1 MRESLIYNDAD
12 DIQWAVTR
20 NDSGI
25 TISRRTNVAHTRFA
39 GTWKNVNVADAPPA
53 VRAVV
58 AVWRP
63 VKWFRCADC
72 GHVATN
78 TAAHT
83 DATGHVT
90 FYASKATP

>member
-39 GTWKNVNVADAPPA
+39 GRGKP
-53 VRAVV
+53 
-58 AVWRP
+58 
-63 VKWFRCADC
+63 
-72 GHVATN
+72 
-78 TAAHT
+78 
-83 DATGHVT
+83 
-90 FYASKATP
+90 

>member
-39 GTWKNVNVADAPPA
+39 GTWKNVNVADAPA
-53 VRAVV
+53 VVRAVV
-58 AVWRP
+58 AVWSGELQACCEHCHHYGSSN
-63 VKWFRCADC
+63 VHEGQC
-72 GHVATN
+72 VAC
-78 TAAHT
+78 
-83 DATGHVT
+83 
-90 FYASKATP
+90 KATP